1 MKLFANRCA
10 KVVRRGFSLVELM
23 VVIAIL
29 ALLASLL
36 LPSLIR
42 TKASARRIQCA
53 SNLRQLGLAGHL
65 YWDDNGGNCFRIG
78 GGSTNGGQLYWFGWI
93 GAGGEGQRVF
103 DAAAGV
109 VYPYLKGKGVELCP
123 AFDYTLSQF
132 KAKATTAT
140 YGYGYNWF
148 LSAAPARPPV
158 NVSRVRTPAGT
169 ALFADAAQI
178 NVWQPPA
185 SAQNPMIEEWYY
197 VDTSADQANGHFRHT
212 ARANVAFCDGHVAR
226 ENPVPG
232 SIDARLP
239 FQWVGRLRTEI
250 LELP

>member
-78 GGSTNGGQLYWFGWI
+78 GTSTNGGQLYWFGWI
-93 GAGGEGQRVF
+93 GPGAEGQREF
-103 DAAAGV
+103 DPSAGV
-109 VYPYLKGKGVELCP
+109 LYPYFKGKGVELCP
-123 AFDYTLSQF
+123 AF
-132 KAKATTAT
+132 
-140 YGYGYNWF
+140 
-148 LSAAPARPPV
+148 
-158 NVSRVRTPAGT
+158 
-169 ALFADAAQI
+169 
-178 NVWQPPA
+178 
-185 SAQNPMIEEWYY
+185 
-197 VDTSADQANGHFRHT
+197 
-212 ARANVAFCDGHVAR
+212 
-226 ENPVPG
+226 
-232 SIDARLP
+232 
-239 FQWVGRLRTEI
+239 
-250 LELP
+250 